1 MKINTVVVFLSLVLS
16 GCSSLLTSNK
26 KSSLDLDNTAQSI
39 LSNPPSANYLSA
51 RIVTGSG
58 NDEHQGCLWLLKIE
72 DDPKRLLDPVNL
84 PVEFQK
90 AEITVWVECS
100 GLRRMNRC
108 PEANPVWIQN
118 IVLR

>member
-1 MKINTVVVFLSLVLS
+1 MRIHTTVFFLILILS
-16 GCSSLLTSNK
+16 GCSSLLTRNK
-26 KSSLDLDNTAQSI
+26 KSSMDLDNTAQSS

-58 NDEHQGCLWLLKIE
+58 NDDNQGCLWLLKIE

-90 AEITVWVECS
+90 AEITVWVEFS